1 MVKTVKN
8 LVPENK
14 YNLKCPYA
22 MEPKYVVIHNTANDA
37 PAENEIAYMV
47 RNDNQVSFHYA
58 VDDQEIVQGIE
69 ENRNAWHCGDG
80 NGDGNRRGIAIEIC
94 YSKSGGQ
101 KFEAAEKNAAE
112 LAASILK
119 KYGWGIDRL
128 KKHQDFNGKYC
139 PHRTLDMGWDRFVK
153 MVEGYLGIS
162 STDDKETE
170 DKEPETAKKSIE
182 EIAKEVI
189 AGKWGN
195 GSERKQKLA
204 AAGYDAD
211 AVQEKVNALL
221 GAPAEEAKPAQ
232 KSVTEIA
239 KEVID
244 GKWGNG
250 SDRKE
255 KLKAAGYDPDAV
267 QVKVNELMGE
277 KSESSTPAKKSIT
290 EVAKEVVAGKWGNGS
305 ARKEKLK
312 AAGYDPDEV
321 QAKVNSLLGASS
333 SSSASNSSSSTKKSV
348 DTIAKEVIAG
358 KWGNGSERKQKL
370 KAAGYDPDEVQ
381 KRVNQL
387 M

>member
-1 MVKTVKN
+1 MVKMVKN

-14 YNLKCPYA
+14 YNLKCPYG
-22 MEPKYVVIHNTANDA
+22 MEPQYVVIHNTANDA

-69 ENRNAWHCGDG
+69 EDRNAWHCGDG
-80 NGDGNRRGIAIEIC
+80 NGEGNRSGIAIEIC
-94 YSKSGGQ
+94 YSKSGGA

-112 LAASILK
+112 LAASIMK
-119 KYGWGIDRL
+119 RYGWGIDRL

-139 PHRTLDMGWDRFVK
+139 PHRTLDMGWERFVK

-162 STDDKETE
+162 STE
-170 DKEPETAKKSIE
+170 DKEDTPAKKSIDT
-182 EIAKEVI
+182 IAKEVI

-195 GSERKQKLA
+195 GAERKQKLA

-221 GAPAEEAKPAQ
+221 GATAEEAKPAQ

-239 KEVID
+239 KEVI
-244 GKWGNG
+244 
-250 SDRKE
+250 
-255 KLKAAGYDPDAV
+255 
-267 QVKVNELMGE
+267 
-277 KSESSTPAKKSIT
+277 
-290 EVAKEVVAGKWGNGS
+290 AGKWGNGS

-312 AAGYDPDEV
+312 DAGYDPDEV
-321 QAKVNSLLGASS
+321 QEKVNSLLGASS
-333 SSSASNSSSSTKKSV
+333 SSSGSAKKSV

-358 KWGNGSERKQKL
+358 KWGNGAARKQKL

>member
-1 MVKTVKN
+1 MVKMVKN

-80 NGDGNRRGIAIEIC
+80 NGEGNRSGIAIEIC
-94 YSKSGGQ
+94 YSKSGGA

-162 STDDKETE
+162 STE
-170 DKEPETAKKSIE
+170 DKEDTPVKKSIDA
-182 EIAKEVI
+182 IAKEVI

-195 GSERKQKLA
+195 GAERKQKLK
-204 AAGYDAD
+204 AAGYDPD
-211 AVQEKVNALL
+211 EVQEKVNALL
-221 GAPAEEAKPAQ
+221 GAPAEEAKPAR

-239 KEVID
+239 KEVI
-244 GKWGNG
+244 
-250 SDRKE
+250 
-255 KLKAAGYDPDAV
+255 
-267 QVKVNELMGE
+267 
-277 KSESSTPAKKSIT
+277 
-290 EVAKEVVAGKWGNGS
+290 AGKWGNGS

-312 AAGYDPDEV
+312 DAGYDADEV
-321 QAKVNSLLGASS
+321 QEKVNSLLGAS
-333 SSSASNSSSSTKKSV
+333 ASSSSSTGSSGSAKKSV

-358 KWGNGSERKQKL
+358 KWGNGAARKQKL

-381 KRVNQL
+381 QRVNQL

>member
-1 MVKTVKN
+1 MVSIVKN

-14 YNLKCPYA
+14 YNIKCPYD

-69 ENRNAWHCGDG
+69 EDRNAWHCGDG
-80 NGDGNRRGIAIEIC
+80 NGEGNRSGIAIEIC

-112 LAASILK
+112 LAASIMK

-139 PHRTLDMGWDRFVK
+139 PHRTLDMGWERFVK

-162 STDDKETE
+162 STE
-170 DKEPETAKKSIE
+170 DKEDTPAKKSIE

-195 GSERKQKLA
+195 GAERKQKLA

-211 AVQEKVNALL
+211 AVQEKVNAQL

-239 KEVID
+239 KEVI
-244 GKWGNG
+244 
-250 SDRKE
+250 
-255 KLKAAGYDPDAV
+255 
-267 QVKVNELMGE
+267 
-277 KSESSTPAKKSIT
+277 
-290 EVAKEVVAGKWGNGS
+290 AGKWGNGS

-321 QAKVNSLLGASS
+321 QAKVNSLLGASTS
-333 SSSASNSSSSTKKSV
+333 SSGTSNSSGSAKKSV